1 MIMRPGVS
9 FIILLSGNDNMQ
21 INHIFRFEKLRDGG
35 SLIVSFQSND
45 SCEYCVMF
53 PIAKDIESPEYEDP
67 ILINRTT
74 GVEVELSLEGAMQW
88 LKTLQ
93 PYFEQRPELPYVS
106 KQTETDI
113 FNKMIQLCKVNT

>member
-1 MIMRPGVS
+1 
-9 FIILLSGNDNMQ
+9 
-21 INHIFRFEKLRDGG
+21 
-35 SLIVSFQSND
+35 
-45 SCEYCVMF
+45 MF
-53 PIAKDIESPEYEDP
+53 PIAKNIENPEYGDP
-67 ILINRTT
+67 VLINRTT
-74 GVEVELSLEGAMQW
+74 GVEVELSLEGAIQW